1 MRNSSSEVLAEV
13 LDRRPGF
20 GSVKPSARSPL
31 VWTLL
36 VSLLWCGC
44 FALGLLWA
52 THRAHAEGAREA
64 TSSESG
70 GTSGGKSPRVIYPE
84 RTELDFEGTQ
94 IQGEIRNPGEFY
106 FVRRPEE
113 KFDSLLKRRKN
124 FHPQMLRDAVL
135 SR

>member
-1 MRNSSSEVLAEV
+1 VGNSSSEVLAEV
-13 LDRRPGF
+13 LDRKSVF
-20 GSVKPSARSPL
+20 GSARKTGRTSVL
-31 VWTLL
+31 WTLL

-64 TSSESG
+64 TSSELS
-70 GTSGGKSPRVIYPE
+70 GTSNSKSPRVIYPE